1 MTKEPDSGYHKGF
14 QTTHPPR
21 SGRTDLVDLVGFHDR
36 GFLVAKP
43 AEPHAHWLQERVASL
58 PGRVSGMSTNITDG
72 LRKGL
77 ELLEKSPKT
86 RLRRIWLLTDGK
98 PNREH
103 NKLMRVV
110 AEYALA
116 LGLHD
121 W

>member
-1 MTKEPDSGYHKGF
+1 M
-14 QTTHPPR
+14 
-21 SGRTDLVDLVGFHDR
+21 
-36 GFLVAKP
+36 AKP